1 MLFVLFLCNI
11 FALLSQLYLSSL
23 GGFCTISGSMQD
35 CNILFIL
42 TGRVFCL
49 FTRPLIS
56 HAPLSLLRS
65 LHCIDL
71 QYEQLQGRVHVTSTK
86 PALCASKTNRVND
99 KVTTLCQV

>member
-1 MLFVLFLCNI
+1 MLFVLFLGNI
-11 FALLSQLYLSSL
+11 FALLSHLYLSSL
-23 GGFCTISGSMQD
+23 GGFCPISGSMQD

-56 HAPLSLLRS
+56 HAPLRLLRS

-86 PALCASKTNRVND
+86 PAFCASKS
-99 KVTTLCQV
+99 

>member
-11 FALLSQLYLSSL
+11 FALLSHLYLSSL
-23 GGFCTISGSMQD
+23 GGFCPISGPQQD

-49 FTRPLIS
+49 YTHPVIS
-56 HAPLSLLRS
+56 HAPLRLLRS

>member
-11 FALLSQLYLSSL
+11 FALLSHLYLSSL

-56 HAPLSLLRS
+56 HAPLCLLRS
-65 LHCIDL
+65 LHFIDL

-86 PALCASKTNRVND
+86 PAFCASKTNRVND